1 MNKEKNFN
9 SELDSDL
16 EMNLDYDCVLE
27 IYAINELAYGNN
39 FDIHD
44 KYRKIKCI
52 SSNNN
57 HIDCFEHYINELQ
70 ELDKYIISALIDLGV
85 STMNINFL
93 RYLDK
98 KYTLKEYKDSIDKHF
113 NTFEIV
119 KYFKEEIGIDFDKEF
134 LKTCNDFECI
144 KYALQN
150 GCNYVEWHL
159 KMRLYNF
166 RTEIEEDEWMTEF
179 YKKINVE

>member
-1 MNKEKNFN
+1 MDKEVNF
-9 SELDSDL
+9 
-16 EMNLDYDCVLE
+16 DCVLE
-27 IYAINELAYGNN
+27 IYAIKELAYGND
-39 FDIHD
+39 FDNHD

-52 SSNNN
+52 SIVQECNN

-70 ELDKYIISALIDLGV
+70 ELDESIISKLIYFGV
-85 STMNINFL
+85 STININFL

-98 KYTLKEYKDSIDKHF
+98 KYSLKEYIDSIDKDF

-119 KYFKEEIGIDFDKEF
+119 KYFKEEIGLDFDKEF

-150 GCNYVEWHL
+150 GCNYIEWHL
-159 KMRLYNF
+159 KMHLYNF
-166 RTEIEEDEWMTEF
+166 RTEIEEDEWMSEF